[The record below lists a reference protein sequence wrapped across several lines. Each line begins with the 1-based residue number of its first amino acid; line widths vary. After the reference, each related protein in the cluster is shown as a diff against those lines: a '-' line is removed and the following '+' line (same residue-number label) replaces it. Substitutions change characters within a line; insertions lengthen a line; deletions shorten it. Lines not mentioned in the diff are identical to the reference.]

1 MVTLRRCRRSP
12 YHAARKLAPQAA
24 RPAGWSRRRW
34 QPPSWPAAWSPAWP
48 RGGSTGLAVTGLADL
63 SAGTAS
69 ASPLPG
75 APGCEIFP
83 PDNVWNTPVN
93 LLPVDPHSAQY
104 IAAIGPGN
112 PLHPDFGQGDWDGE
126 PMGIPYNVVP
136 GTQPKVPVSFMYA
149 SESNPG
155 PYPIPRDAQIEG
167 GPSSTGDRHV
177 IVVDTG
183 NCTDY
188 EMWASYPKNG
198 GASWQ
203 AGSGAIFPLDSNKLR
218 PATWTSADAAGP
230 AHPARARRGQ
240 RGQGRGASTTRISV
254 TVPCTD
260 TRFIWPARHEA
271 GQDDPNCPPMGLRLR
286 LKASVD
292 ISQYP
297 RMDRVILQALKTY
310 GMIVADNGSA
320 WFISGAGTTTGTTA
334 PCTSSTRSRAPIS
347 RWSTSPASKS
357 RPIRP
362 RPTRPTANAVGRRA
376 AAPSGGRARPCHRS
390 ARDGGPL

>member
-1 MVTLRRCRRSP
+1 MATLWRFRRSP
-12 YHAARKLAPQAA
+12 YHADRKLSRAGRKVDRVVGASMAA
-24 RPAGWSRRRW
+24 SFMASG
-34 QPPSWPAAWSPAWP
+34 AL
-48 RGGSTGLAVTGLADL
+48 TGLAVTGVVVTGLAAA
-63 SAGTAS
+63 SPGTAS

-75 APGCEIFP
+75 ATACEMFP
-83 PDNVWNTPVN
+83 PDNVWNTPIAS
-93 LLPVDPHSAQY
+93 LPVDPHSAQY
-104 IAAIGPGN
+104 IAAIGPDN

-136 GTQPKVPVSFMYA
+136 GSQPKVPVTFMYA

-188 EMWASYPKNG
+188 EMWASYPKDG

-203 AGSGAIFPLDSNKLR
+203 AGSGAIFPLTSNKLR
-218 PATWTSADAAGP
+218 PATWTSADAAGLP
-230 AHPARARRGQ
+230 ILPGLVRPDEVKAGVIDHAIR
-240 RGQGRGASTTRISV
+240 V

-271 GQDDPNCPPMGLRLR
+271 GQNDPNCPPMGLRLR
-286 LKASVD
+286 LKASVG

-297 RMDRVILQALKTY
+297 RMDSVILQALKTY
-310 GMIVADNGSA
+310 GAIVADNGSA
-320 WFISGAGTTTGTTA
+320 WYIQGTPDNYWDNSVLHELDGITGTDFQA
-334 PCTSSTRSRAPIS
+334 VNESCLEV
-347 RWSTSPASKS
+347 SP
-357 RPIRP
+357 
-362 RPTRPTANAVGRRA
+362 N
-376 AAPSGGRARPCHRS
+376 S
-390 ARDGGPL
+390 AEADPAHC